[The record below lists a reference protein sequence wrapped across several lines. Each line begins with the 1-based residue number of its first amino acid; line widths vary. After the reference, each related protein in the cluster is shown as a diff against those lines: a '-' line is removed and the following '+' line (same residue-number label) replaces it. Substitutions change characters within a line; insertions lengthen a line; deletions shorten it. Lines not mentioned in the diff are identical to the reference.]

1 MFNYIN
7 FNLLNKKNKPSKKV
21 ANKKDTLSKNVINKK
36 ILNEFIKNH
45 IKKCYNLNEEWE
57 CPTCYAN
64 LENNLSIGSPYNC
77 KHSFCFNCLNYF
89 SKYKLESKCPL
100 CRSNIKLKWLEN
112 PKINTFKYSYSNNNF
127 YFAN

>member
-77 KHSFCFNCLNYF
+77 NY
-89 SKYKLESKCPL
+89 
-100 CRSNIKLKWLEN
+100 IQ
-112 PKINTFKYSYSNNNF
+112 I
-127 YFAN
+127 